1 MAVVNEP
8 AGSGVMTSGGSACAI
23 CDGSCCY
30 EYTVT
35 VTGYD
40 VWRLARGVRMPPHEF
55 LTLVAARDDNPLGFR
70 LAFGGQRLDIAL
82 DKAPGTEA
90 GNEPEE
96 KAPCVFLVQLPG
108 GVGRCG
114 VHAHRPHVC
123 QTYPAYLDGDVVRI
137 RDDVMC
143 PTGAWKLVHMHIDRW
158 RDSMQDFVV
167 QRDVYAA
174 VVRAWNARVEHA
186 GPEHEGFSAL
196 EYFDFMIGVYREIA
210 ADSGDF
216 AGSDWRAAIE
226 SWSALRQSAGDP
238 LDPATRSAF
247 AIPDQVRLWAERVEA
262 AIARVHGCEAAENT
276 GFPPALAVAPA

>member
-1 MAVVNEP
+1 
-8 AGSGVMTSGGSACAI
+8 MTSVGSACAI

-40 VWRLARGVRMPPHEF
+40 VWCLAQGVRMPPHEF
-55 LTLVAARDDNPLGFR
+55 LTLVAARDDNPFGFR

-82 DKAPGTEA
+82 DKVPSENGSD
-90 GNEPEE
+90 EPEE

-114 VHAHRPHVC
+114 VHAHRPQVC
-123 QTYPAYLDGDVVRI
+123 QTYPAYLDDDVVRI

-158 RDSMQDFVV
+158 RDAMQDFVV
-167 QRDVYAA
+167 HRDIYAA
-174 VVRAWNARVEHA
+174 VVRAWNARVEDA
-186 GPEHEGFSAL
+186 GPEHQGFSAL
-196 EYFDFMIGVYREIA
+196 EYFDFLIGIYREIA

-216 AGSDWRAAIE
+216 AGGDWRVAMA
-226 SWSALRQSAGDP
+226 SWSTLRQSAGDP
-238 LDPATRSAF
+238 LDPATRSAV
-247 AIPDQVRLWAERVEA
+247 AIPEPVGVWAERVEA
-262 AIARVHGCEAAENT
+262 AIARVHGSAAVRRT
-276 GFPPALAVAPA
+276 GLSPALAVAPA